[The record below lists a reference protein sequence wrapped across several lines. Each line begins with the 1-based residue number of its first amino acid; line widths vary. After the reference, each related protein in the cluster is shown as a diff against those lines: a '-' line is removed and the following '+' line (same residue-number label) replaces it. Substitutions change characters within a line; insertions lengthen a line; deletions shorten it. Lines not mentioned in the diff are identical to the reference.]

1 MLLVDLERCLAEYK
15 TNDTSVYIDKAKVTM
30 NANTAL
36 SFDAGVHVIRQRSV
50 SNVTRISIMSVF
62 LDSSVE

>member
-1 MLLVDLERCLAEYK
+1 MVEYR

-30 NANTAL
+30 NANAAL

-50 SNVTRISIMSVF
+50 SNVTGISIM
-62 LDSSVE
+62 